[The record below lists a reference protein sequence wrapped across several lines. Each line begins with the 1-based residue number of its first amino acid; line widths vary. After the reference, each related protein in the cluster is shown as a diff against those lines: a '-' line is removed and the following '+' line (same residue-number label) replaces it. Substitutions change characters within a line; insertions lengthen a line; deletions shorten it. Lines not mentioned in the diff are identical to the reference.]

1 MTIQCVLCPATP
13 RPEIVIAAADR
24 IAGPLPGRCSRGSAG
39 NRGSEGRPQVIPVC
53 FAFDGEAIYIVLDQ
67 KPKSVELTRLRRVR
81 NILANP
87 QAALVVDHYDED
99 WQALRYV
106 LVSCKAEMLS
116 GEESEA
122 ATAVAQLREKYPSTA
137 HGPRRQPRD
146 QAHTEALHRLELQRR
161 VESPPLLPE

>member
-1 MTIQCVLCPATP
+1 MPPLTELQARFLTDARVARLAT
-13 RPEIVIAAADR
+13 AD
-24 IAGPLPGRCSRGSAG
+24 A
-39 NRGSEGRPQVIPVC
+39 EGQPQVIPVC

-106 LVSCKAEMLS
+106 LASCRAELLDGNEDEARNAVSL
-116 GEESEA
+116 
-122 ATAVAQLREKYPSTA
+122 LREKYQQYRRMDLDGNPVIKLIPKRFTA
-137 HGPRRQPRD
+137 WSYSGD
-146 QAHTEALHRLELQRR
+146 
-161 VESPPLLPE
+161 

>member
-1 MTIQCVLCPATP
+1 MPPLTESQARFLADARVARLAT
-13 RPEIVIAAADR
+13 AD
-24 IAGPLPGRCSRGSAG
+24 P
-39 NRGSEGRPQVIPVC
+39 EGRPQVIPVC

-116 GEESEA
+116 GEESDA
-122 ATAVAQLREKYPSTA
+122 AAAVAQLREKYPQYRTMNLD
-137 HGPRRQPRD
+137 GNPVIKLIPRRFT
-146 QAHTEALHRLELQRR
+146 AWSFSGE
-161 VESPPLLPE
+161 